1 MSVSNGKKKYR
12 GYLTWT
18 DDMDQALLD
27 VLVEHHN
34 NGDHTANGWKA
45 HVYSAAVRNVREK
58 CNVDI
63 TKDHV
68 MSRCKTFDKHC
79 NVLGRILAHD
89 GFEWDQDRNKLV
101 IHNEDAWIRYIEKNK
116 AAACYQH
123 KVIKNW
129 DAISLIF
136 SRDHAATSEDVS
148 AGAENGQEVA
158 MKVAEDVRDP
168 TPSSPS
174 TSGPS
179 IQYRPETPMLIQ
191 SNKQGRVKRF
201 RTKDAL
207 FCMSGDIK
215 NSFHI
220 SMKSNETQEEPKSA
234 CPKEIFA
241 ALQAIPNLARDDLL
255 RAYCILTNSDRKF
268 ECLMALPMDMRK
280 DWLLM
285 EIGKK

>member
-1 MSVSNGKKKYR
+1 M
-12 GYLTWT
+12 
-18 DDMDQALLD
+18 
-27 VLVEHHN
+27 
-34 NGDHTANGWKA
+34 
-45 HVYSAAVRNVREK
+45 
-58 CNVDI
+58 DI

-101 IHNEDAWIRYIEKNK
+101 IHNEDAWSRYIEFDGYFAENK

-129 DAISLIF
+129 GAISLMF
-136 SRDHAATSEDVS
+136 SRDPSATSEDVS
-148 AGAENGQEVA
+148 AGAGAENGQELE
-158 MKVAEDVRDP
+158 MKGAEDVQDH

-179 IQYRPETPMLIQ
+179 SQYRPGPPLMTQ
-191 SNKQGRVKRF
+191 SNKQGRRKRL
-201 RTKDAL
+201 RTNDA
-207 FCMSGDIK
+207 FFYMSGDIK
-215 NSFHI
+215 NSFQI
-220 SMKSNETQEEPKSA
+220 SMKSNETLDEPNSA
-234 CPKEIFA
+234 SPKEISA
-241 ALQAIPNLARDDLL
+241 TLQAIPSLARDDLL
-255 RAYCILTNSDRKF
+255 RAYRILTSSDRKF
-268 ECLMALPMDMRK
+268 ECLTALPMDMRK